1 MCVPQWSIFSLAKC
15 KLNEYTA
22 ITQFLVISLRLAAI
36 ILAGF
41 RFHFCASNVLK
52 YTEEKLVTKKK
63 KYLFQFV
70 FSGMTFSSQI
80 QGRQGSS
87 SISTRK
93 EGEEK
98 NKRKGNCISCLE
110 VAYHNLWKQ
119 KGETKRSWNVR
130 LHRLAVWFL
139 LKRKH
144 SCRLFIQTWFVLIPL
159 IVQLKVLSCCVL

>member
-41 RFHFCASNVLK
+41 RFHLCASNVLK
-52 YTEEKLVTKKK
+52 YTEEKLVTKRK

-87 SISTRK
+87 SIFTRK

-110 VAYHNLWKQ
+110 VAYYNLWKQ

-139 LKRKH
+139 QKRKH
-144 SCRLFIQTWFVLIPL
+144 SLAACLFKLGLF
-159 IVQLKVLSCCVL
+159 